1 MQQHVSSADDRE
13 DAFKLLGFDGA
24 VFQLAFL
31 GAGQGWCGAALV
43 GLFLQLWQGNGQQAH
58 QIVEA

>member
-1 MQQHVSSADDRE
+1 MQQHISPADHRE
-13 DAFKLLGFDGA
+13 DAFKLLRLDRA

-43 GLFLQLWQGNGQQAH
+43 GLLLELGQGNGQQAH
-58 QIVEA
+58 